1 VHGGS
6 ENAVGEIADQPL
18 TLPIVVP
25 KGIGRIYFH
34 FQKPIITAG

>member
-1 VHGGS
+1 MRGGS
-6 ENAVGEIADQPL
+6 ANAVGEIADQPL

-25 KGIGRIYFH
+25 KGIGRVYFQ